1 MTHPLVLIKTFG
13 WNFKNMYLYTE
24 NLKCRIMRIVTLLFC
39 FMIAAIAP
47 AQDEVWWSYYPQ
59 DVTTA
64 FATGDGVAQTY
75 HAAIRLPANYAMPED
90 GQLLGIRFKLSTKRV
105 SDVKAWVATELPVG
119 SEGDLLTCDVPA
131 DSYSEDIKMYE
142 QRFSQPV
149 SVPADGCYIGISF
162 TVPEI
167 SSNSGQAVY
176 DQNPLCYVQEEVPSK
191 DAFYI
196 RSDKFPYWENYGVSG
211 KSLILQVLIGGT
223 LFENAVM
230 SMDFGTHQAVHGE
243 TVNVPITLKNLGT
256 ATVSSIDYAIDTRT
270 RKGQEVHFDL
280 PDPIVGLGTRAV
292 VELPF
297 ATDTYTG
304 NVKKTLRIIKVNGQ
318 ANETTSQ
325 STGALFELTRRV
337 VPRLL
342 FEEYTGMWCVN
353 CPRGMVGLDMLT
365 EDCGDRI
372 VGMAIH
378 NGDPLALT
386 DYDFTGSLI
395 KGYPS
400 SLINREYELDPYY
413 GTTYSEPYHV
423 KDDVEWVL
431 QNTLALAELD
441 VQANWNSDYTG
452 IDVETTTTF
461 LYDSNS
467 ANFAIGYVLV
477 ADDLYNE
484 TWRQKNG
491 YAGSTSVTD
500 PNLLPWTEL
509 PQYVT
514 GLHFN
519 HVAIATWG
527 AQKGLSGSV
536 KAPLQAE
543 TPQTHTHY
551 IDISQNKLVQNKG
564 KLKVAALLF
573 DTQTGKVINARQVA
587 LPYDA
592 PTGIEAPDAI
602 ASQQQPSPIYDV
614 LGRRITRPNGIYL
627 QRGADGKMK
636 KYFSKQ

>member
-1 MTHPLVLIKTFG
+1 
-13 WNFKNMYLYTE
+13 
-24 NLKCRIMRIVTLLFC
+24 MRFFTLLIC
-39 FMIAAIAP
+39 MMMAALAP
-47 AQDEVWWSYYPQ
+47 AQEEVWWSYYPQ
-59 DVTTA
+59 DVTSA

-75 HAAIRLPANYAMPED
+75 HAAIRLPANYVMPEG
-90 GQLLGIRFKLSTKRV
+90 GQLLGVRFKLSTQRV
-105 SDVKAWVATELPVG
+105 SDVKAWVATDLPVG

-243 TVNVPITLKNLGT
+243 TVNVPITLTNFGT

-280 PDPIVGLGTRAV
+280 PEPLQGLGARAE

-297 ATDTYTG
+297 TTDTYTG
-304 NVKKTLRIIKVNGQ
+304 NVKKTLRITKVNGQ
-318 ANETTSQ
+318 PNEATSQ
-325 STGALFELTRRV
+325 STGALFELTRRIE
-337 VPRLL
+337 PRLL

-353 CPRGMVGLDMLT
+353 CPRGMVGLEKLQ
-365 EDCGDRI
+365 EDFGDRI

-386 DYDFTGSLI
+386 DYDFTMSLI

-400 SLINREYELDPYY
+400 SLINRELELDPYY
-413 GTTYSEPYHV
+413 GTTVNEPYHV
-423 KDDVEWVL
+423 KDDVESVL
-431 QNTLALAELD
+431 QNSLALADLD
-441 VQANWNSDYTG
+441 VQATWNSDFTG
-452 IDVETTTTF
+452 IDVVTTTTF

-477 ADDLYNE
+477 ADDLYDAS
-484 TWRQKNG
+484 WRQKNG
-491 YAGSTSVTD
+491 YAGNTNITD
-500 PNLLPWTEL
+500 PDLLPWTEL
-509 PQYVT
+509 PAWVT

-519 HVAIATWG
+519 HVAIASWG
-527 AQKGLSGSV
+527 AQRGLSASV

-543 TPQTHTHY
+543 VPQTHTHY

-573 DTQTGKVINARQVA
+573 DTQTGNVVNARQVA

-592 PTGIEAPDAI
+592 PTGIDARD
-602 ASQQQPSPIYDV
+602 AVSSQQQPSPIYDV
-614 LGRRITRPNGIYL
+614 LGRRIARPNGLYL

-636 KYFSKQ
+636 KYFSNQ